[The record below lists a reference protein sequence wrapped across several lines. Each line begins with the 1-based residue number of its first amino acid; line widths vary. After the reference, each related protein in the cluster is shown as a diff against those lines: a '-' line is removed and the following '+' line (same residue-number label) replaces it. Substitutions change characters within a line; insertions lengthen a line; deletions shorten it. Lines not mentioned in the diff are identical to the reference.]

1 MKAALCSPY
10 KYLQAVLISVQEVGS
25 MIYNILQS
33 VRCWSTWLRGIFLIA
48 FWQLMNTWNQC
59 ESKLKLYLVVWLP
72 SYGVFPLSRV
82 HTSPTPRPSALGILI
97 WGVRVY
103 FAYTLNILNIVSAWG
118 IHFVIN
124 SREVSRQVLSF
135 LEMKTLA
142 RVEYHD
148 ICKLLNQVCHV
159 MISNE

>member
-33 VRCWSTWLRGIFLIA
+33 VRCWSTWLRGIFIIA
-48 FWQLMNTWNQC
+48 FWQLMNTRSRC

-82 HTSPTPRPSALGILI
+82 HTSPTPCPSAFGILI

-124 SREVSRQVLSF
+124 QEKSTDRFFLFLKWKHSPVL
-135 LEMKTLA
+135 K
-142 RVEYHD
+142 
-148 ICKLLNQVCHV
+148 I
-159 MISNE
+159 MISANC

>member
-10 KYLQAVLISVQEVGS
+10 KYLQAVLMLILVQEVGS
-25 MIYNILQS
+25 MMSNTLQS
-33 VRCWSTWLRGIFLIA
+33 ARCFSTLLLRGIFLVV
-48 FWQLMNTWNQC
+48 FWQQMNTWSQC
-59 ESKLKLYLVVWLP
+59 VSKLKLYLVVWLP

-103 FAYTLNILNIVSAWG
+103 FAYTWNTLNIVSAWG

-124 SREVSRQVLSF
+124 LEKSDRFFLFLKWKYSPVLS
-135 LEMKTLA
+135 
-142 RVEYHD
+142 
-148 ICKLLNQVCHV
+148 I
-159 MISNE
+159 MISADC

>member
-33 VRCWSTWLRGIFLIA
+33 VRCWSTWLRGIFNCVWTVNEYAKSVWIKAKVVSGCLVAKLRRIPPVPCPHLTHA
-48 FWQLMNTWNQC
+48 APVCIRNSDLRS
-59 ESKLKLYLVVWLP
+59 ESVLC
-72 SYGVFPLSRV
+72 V
-82 HTSPTPRPSALGILI
+82 HFEHSEHCVGLRYSF
-97 WGVRVY
+97 RDK
-103 FAYTLNILNIVSAWG
+103 
-118 IHFVIN
+118 

>member
-33 VRCWSTWLRGIFLIA
+33 VRCWSTWLRGIFIIA
-48 FWQLMNTWNQC
+48 FWQLMNTRSRC

-124 SREVSRQVLSF
+124 QEKSADRFFLFLKWKHSPVLS
-135 LEMKTLA
+135 
-142 RVEYHD
+142 
-148 ICKLLNQVCHV
+148 I
-159 MISNE
+159 MISANC